1 LDITCAIVLMKKLR
15 LIPNLPKISII
26 DIGSISSDWRMG
38 EGLSLKKS
46 LVTSESFSLIQEF
59 AKENELT
66 MTEESDYLVIYSLY
80 PPTKSCA

>member
-26 DIGSISSDWRMG
+26 DMSSIASDWRMG
-38 EGLSLKKS
+38 EGLSLRKS
-46 LVTSESFSLIQEF
+46 LVTSESFSSIEEF

-66 MTEESDYLVIYSLY
+66 ITEESGYLIFYSLH
-80 PPTKSCA
+80 PLQNCKT